1 MANSGLSND
10 PSSQGPFSDFVIYFI
25 IAVLFFFLGRVFD
38 RVRERLSESRKKRDF
53 RNATYSKLD
62 LIPDEE
68 DAQELPLVSK
78 SSGGSVYKS
87 KFEDAEKDIRKLN
100 QTISALRETEQR
112 LSADNTVLK
121 NKVTRLEG
129 KV

>member
-10 PSSQGPFSDFVIYFI
+10 PGAQGPLSELVIYFI
-25 IAVLFFFLGRVFD
+25 IAVLFFLLGRVFD
-38 RVRERLSESRKKRDF
+38 RLRERLSESRKKRDF

-68 DAQELPLVSK
+68 DAQELPLVNK
-78 SSGGSVYKS
+78 TTGSSMYKS
-87 KFEDAEKDIRKLN
+87 KFEAAEKDIRKLN

-112 LSADNTVLK
+112 LSADNSVLK
-121 NKVTRLEG
+121 NKVTKLET

>member
-1 MANSGLSND
+1 M
-10 PSSQGPFSDFVIYFI
+10 
-25 IAVLFFFLGRVFD
+25 
-38 RVRERLSESRKKRDF
+38 
-53 RNATYSKLD
+53 
-62 LIPDEE
+62 
-68 DAQELPLVSK
+68 
-78 SSGGSVYKS
+78 YKS

-112 LSADNTVLK
+112 LSVDNTVLK